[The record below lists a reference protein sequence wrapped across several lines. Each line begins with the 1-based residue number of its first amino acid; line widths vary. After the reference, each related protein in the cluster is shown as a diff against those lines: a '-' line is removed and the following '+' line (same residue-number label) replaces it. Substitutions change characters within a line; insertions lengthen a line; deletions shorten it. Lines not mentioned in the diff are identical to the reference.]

1 MPEKKVLIIGGGIA
15 GLCAGVYLRRSGFD
29 VEILEKHKIAGGL
42 ATAWEREGYIFEN
55 CVHWLVGSKPGA
67 DLNAMWREV
76 FAIDKLRFYEGDEF
90 QRIEEG
96 GKILVI
102 YRDVDRLER
111 ELLEKAPQDAA
122 AIRDMCATI
131 RKFSKMRMPGPEGGL
146 SLIRALFSMIPMMPA
161 YNRVKKLTM
170 AEYGR
175 RFTNPLLHRFFGSG
189 LNDMS
194 AMAILMSL
202 AWMNNK
208 NAGYP
213 IGGSPALIGLIEENY
228 RALGGRIRFKAPVKT
243 IIVEDGKASGVV
255 LEDGRKISADAIVSA
270 ADGYATIFKMLE
282 GRFISPKI
290 RAIYDTYALF
300 PSYVQV
306 SLGIAASLT
315 GEPGFLN
322 LALPEPLQIDP
333 STQTSDLSFRIFN
346 FDPTFAPP
354 GKTAVVTFLA
364 TYDFA
369 YWENLRASEPERYSA
384 QKKRLADAVS
394 GVLESRFPAARGKV
408 EVVDVATP
416 ATVIRYTGNWK
427 GSMEGWLITPKS
439 GIRALP
445 GTLPG
450 LKDFYMAGQWVNPGG
465 GLPTGLMGGRT
476 VAKKICRAMGMRFLS
491 GPERDAAQPK
501 RPVM

>member
-1 MPEKKVLIIGGGIA
+1 VPDKKVLIIGGGIA

-29 VEILEKHKIAGGL
+29 VEILEKHSIAGGL
-42 ATAWEREGYIFEN
+42 ATAWKRQGFTFEN
-55 CVHWLVGSKPGA
+55 CVHWLVGSKPAG

-76 FAIDKLRFYEGDEF
+76 FDIDKLSFHEDEAF
-90 QRIEEG
+90 QRVEAD
-96 GKILVI
+96 GKILII
-102 YRDVDRLER
+102 YKDVDCLER

-122 AIRDMCATI
+122 AIRDMTATI

-146 SLIRALFSMIPMMPA
+146 SLVRAIFSMIPMMPA

-170 AEYGR
+170 ADYGR
-175 RFTNPLLHRFFGSG
+175 RFTDPLLRRFFTSG

-228 RALGGRIRFKAPVKT
+228 RALGGRIRFQAPVKT
-243 IIVEDGKASGVV
+243 ITVENGRAAGVE
-255 LEDGRKISADAIVSA
+255 LEGGEKIAADVVISA

-282 GRFISPKI
+282 GRFVRPKI

-306 SLGIAASLT
+306 SLGVADPFA
-315 GEPGFLN
+315 GEPGFID
-322 LALPEPLQIDP
+322 LALPEPLRIDP
-333 STQTSDLSFRIFN
+333 STQTNDLSFRIFN

-354 GKTAVVTFLA
+354 GKTAVVAFLG
-364 TYDFA
+364 TYDYA
-369 YWENLRASEPERYSA
+369 YWENLRSSDPDRYVA
-384 QKKRLADAVS
+384 EKKRLADAVI
-394 GVLESRFPAARGKV
+394 GVLENRFPAVRGKV

-427 GSMEGWLITPKS
+427 GSMEGWLVTPKS
-439 GIRALP
+439 GIRSLP

-450 LKDFYMAGQWVNPGG
+450 LKNFHMAGQWVSPGG
-465 GLPTGLMGGRT
+465 GLPSGLMGGRA
-476 VAKKICRAMGMRFLS
+476 VAKKICRELGVRFLLGS
-491 GPERDAAQPK
+491 RG
-501 RPVM
+501 